1 MSAALLEVQGVHR
14 RFGPSEILCGVDLRL
29 QAQQCLALIGPNGAG
44 KSTLFNVISGSVSP
58 SAGDVRLD
66 GVSIAGQAPYEIAR
80 RGLARSFQISQLFSR
95 LSVRDHLRCAC
106 LRELGP
112 GAGAWR
118 GLWGSMNAKPAV
130 RERVDHFLHTLGL
143 HPCADLMAGEL
154 SYAQQR
160 LLELG
165 MVLAGSPRVVLLDEP
180 TAGMSRSETEVFAR
194 KLRELTAGLGL
205 LLVEH
210 DMQVVFEL
218 ADQVA
223 VLHEGR
229 VLACGTPAQVRADAQ
244 VRQVY
249 LGAQGGAA

>member
-1 MSAALLEVQGVHR
+1 VSAALRLQGVSKS
-14 RFGPSEILCGVDLRL
+14 FGGLKVIDDVGFEVPVGSRT
-29 QAQQCLALIGPNGAG
+29 ALIGPNGAG
-44 KSTLFNVISGSVSP
+44 KSTLFNVISGSLSP
-58 SAGDVRLD
+58 SAGDVRLA
-66 GVSIAGQAPYEIAR
+66 GVSIAGQSPHQIAR
-80 RGLARSFQISQLFSR
+80 RGLARSFQISQLFAR

-112 GAGAWR
+112 HAGSWR
-118 GLWGSMNAKPAV
+118 GLWGAIQAKPAV
-130 RERVDHFLHTLGL
+130 RERVDHLLLALGL
-143 HPCADLMAGEL
+143 QDCADHLAAQL

-165 MVLAGSPRVVLLDEP
+165 MVLAASPRVVLLDEP
-180 TAGMSRSETEVFAR
+180 TAGMSRSETEAFVH
-194 KLRELTAGLGL
+194 KLRELTCGLAL

-229 VLACGTPAQVRADAQ
+229 VLACGTPAQVRADAL

-249 LGAQGGAA
+249 LNAQGGAA

>member
-1 MSAALLEVQGVHR
+1 MSAALLEVHGVHR

-44 KSTLFNVISGSVSP
+44 KSTLFNVISGSLSP

-66 GVSIAGQAPYEIAR
+66 GVSIAGQAPYAIAR

-106 LRELGP
+106 LPELGP
-112 GAGAWR
+112 QAGAWR

-130 RERVDHFLHTLGL
+130 RERVDHLLHTLGL

-180 TAGMSRSETEVFAR
+180 TAGMSRSETEVFVH

-218 ADQVA
+218 AHQVA

-249 LGAQGGAA
+249 LGAQGRAA